1 MKQPVF
7 EGSITDVHGIRVG
20 QAQNAAAKTGV
31 TVILASHDGAVVG
44 ADVRGAAPAR
54 ARRTCARRKTPWS
67 VPTPWCWRAA
77 ARLAWRPP
85 RA

>member
-20 QAQNAAAKTGV
+20 QTQNAAAKTGV

-44 ADVRGAAPAR
+44 ADVRPAP

-67 VPTPWCWRAA
+67 APTPWYWRAA

>member
-44 ADVRGAAPAR
+44 ADVRGAAPGTR
-54 ARRTCARRKTPWS
+54 ETDLCAPETPWS
-67 VPTPWCWRAA
+67 APTPWYWRAA

>member
-44 ADVRGAAPAR
+44 ADVRGAAGRAGRGAR
-54 ARRTCARRKTPWS
+54 VSEPDT
-67 VPTPWCWRAA
+67 
-77 ARLAWRPP
+77 
-85 RA
+85 